1 MEFYTTNVYMA
12 VHWSLICK
20 YFLEETWLKLGQR
33 YMVTPADCKIKHN
46 SQSIDVACYYIRTI
60 NNPILPV

>member
-20 YFLEETWLKLGQR
+20 YFLEETWLKLGKR
-33 YMVTPADCKIKHN
+33 YMVTPAKGKIK
-46 SQSIDVACYYIRTI
+46 SKR
-60 NNPILPV
+60 